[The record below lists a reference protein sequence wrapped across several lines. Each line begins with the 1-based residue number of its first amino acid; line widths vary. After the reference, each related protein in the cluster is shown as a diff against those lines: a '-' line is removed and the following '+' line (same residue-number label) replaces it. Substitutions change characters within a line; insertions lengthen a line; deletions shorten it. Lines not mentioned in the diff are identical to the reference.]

1 MFKNEENVMKNTKK
15 KILSFVII
23 LLLCINVPVFNS
35 KAADVNVS
43 IALSASTV
51 NVGDSVTATISVS
64 GSNISAYTIYVSYS
78 SGILSYSS
86 GSGMVNEE
94 EKGTVTISGT
104 GAGSVSITF
113 TAISSG
119 TASISTYGDDAW
131 SIDAA
136 QLSISHAGVNVTVS
150 SPSTTEKPPTT
161 ETPVT
166 TTEPTTEDTTD
177 ATTEEEDDEKCF
189 LKSLSISPGTLEP
202 AFSPRTTSYFVQVEE
217 DVTAID
223 VNAIAEYSS
232 SRVNVSGASSISHG
246 ENHIT
251 ITVTSENGATKN
263 YYIQVMAGKEQ
274 GDPAVTINGKKLDF
288 VLDKDIEDIPEGFK
302 AVDETYEE
310 WDIVAFLSPNKKL
323 LLVCLED
330 ENEKRSLYIYDK
342 EKNIFTLYKEHF
354 AGENRYVILAWKE
367 ETELPA
373 GCEEAQLRIDGEL
386 IQAYRLDGDFY
397 LLYAM
402 NIEGD
407 EGIYLYDYKEKTFMR
422 YMQLT
427 EKQET
432 ATDTEATPA
441 DATAGNVTDRKTEN
455 EGFFTRQ
462 MLIYYL
468 IGAAAVLLIFLIT
481 TFCLLAKNRRLRKT
495 AQERKDKEAEAE
507 NKAEI
512 EAGVNSL
519 DEADKKDEI
528 TEEKSGIDEREIT
541 EEISEEKEKIP
552 EIREEISETREEIP
566 EIKEEISETRE
577 EIPEIK
583 EEISETREE
592 VPKIKEKISEE
603 KEEIS
608 EKKVETD
615 EKKEEKIEIKNENSD
630 RDKSMEEN
638 AEHIINPDNQAENY
652 AEYEKKSEEIKN
664 KIKVSYN
671 ANMDSAFDIDE

>member
-1 MFKNEENVMKNTKK
+1 MKKIEK

-35 KAADVNVS
+35 KAADVNVTIS
-43 IALSASTV
+43 LSASTV
-51 NVGDSVTATISVS
+51 NVGDTVTATISVN

-86 GSGMVNEE
+86 GSGMVSGGG
-94 EKGTVTISGT
+94 GTAIISGT

-131 SIDAA
+131 SLDATS
-136 QLSISHAGVNVTVS
+136 LSISHAGVSVTVV
-150 SPSTTEKPPTT
+150 SPSSTEAPPTTEKPESSTEATT
-161 ETPVT
+161 EN
-166 TTEPTTEDTTD
+166 TTE
-177 ATTEEEDDEKCF
+177 ATTEEEDDGKCY

-232 SRVNVSGASSISHG
+232 SRVSVSGASSISQG
-246 ENHIT
+246 ENNIT

-263 YYIQVMAGKEQ
+263 YYIRVMAGKEK

-302 AVDETYEE
+302 AVDETYED
-310 WDIVAFLSPNKKL
+310 WDIVAFISPNKKL
-323 LLVCLED
+323 LLVCLAD

-354 AGENRYVILAWKE
+354 AGENRYVILAWRE
-367 ETELPA
+367 DIALPE

-386 IQAYRLDGDFY
+386 IQAYRLEGDFY

-407 EGIYLYDYKEKTFMR
+407 EGIYLYDYKEKNFMR
-422 YMQLT
+422 YMQIT

-432 ATDTEATPA
+432 ATETEATPA
-441 DATAGNVTDRKTEN
+441 DATAGDATDQKTEN

-468 IGAAAVLLIFLIT
+468 MGAAVLILIFLIT
-481 TFCLLAKNRRLRKT
+481 ILCLLSKNRRLRKT
-495 AQERKDKEAEAE
+495 EALEDTSPENSETEIQETENLETEIPEIKNVDEPDKLPNIEQLETVQVETVQVETAQEEMAQEKSVQEESVQEDINKEEE
-507 NKAEI
+507 NEKE
-512 EAGVNSL
+512 VNSV
-519 DEADKKDEI
+519 DEADTKNEI
-528 TEEKSGIDEREIT
+528 TEEKPDIN
-541 EEISEEKEKIP
+541 EEK
-552 EIREEISETREEIP
+552 T
-566 EIKEEISETRE
+566 T
-577 EIPEIK
+577 
-583 EEISETREE
+583 
-592 VPKIKEKISEE
+592 
-603 KEEIS
+603 EEIS
-608 EKKVETD
+608 EKKEEIYEKKVEVD
-615 EKKEEKIEIKNENSD
+615 EKKEEKNEIKKENID
-630 RDKSMEEN
+630 LNKSMEEN
-638 AEHIINPDNQAENY
+638 AEHVINPDNQAENY
-652 AEYEKKSEEIKN
+652 AEYEKQSQEIRN

>member
-1 MFKNEENVMKNTKK
+1 MKKGLQRF
-15 KILSFVII
+15 LSIFLVFVI
-23 LLLCINVPVFNS
+23 LCAMSNMSNV
-35 KAADVNVS
+35 KAA
-43 IALSASTV
+43 SASVSVSVSSNSISVGDTVTV
-51 NVGDSVTATISVS
+51 NVYISSDEAIGYGV
-64 GSNISAYTIYVSYS
+64 AVSYDS
-78 SGILSYSS
+78 SVLEYIGGADGGGGGTVSIVYEGDGSSTSYSRS
-86 GSGMVNEE
+86 
-94 EKGTVTISGT
+94 IS
-104 GAGSVSITF
+104 F
-113 TAISSG
+113 RAISSG
-119 TASISTYGDDAW
+119 NSSISTSSYAGGIYGW
-131 SIDAA
+131 VSG
-136 QLSISHAGVNVTVS
+136 SISASYGSSSVTVAS
-150 SPSTTEKPPTT
+150 TSTTEKPPTT

-166 TTEPTTEDTTD
+166 TTEPTTEDTTE
-177 ATTEEEDDEKCF
+177 ATTEEEDDGKCF

-202 AFSPRTTSYFVQVEE
+202 AFSSRTTSYFVQVDE

-223 VNAIAEYSS
+223 VNAVAEYSS
-232 SRVNVSGASSISHG
+232 SRVSVSGASSISQG

-263 YYIQVMAGKEQ
+263 YYIQVMAGKEK
-274 GDPAVTINGKKLDF
+274 GDPAVTINGKKLNF
-288 VLDKDIEDIPEGFK
+288 VLDKDIEDIPEGFR
-302 AVDETYEE
+302 AVDETYED

-427 EKQET
+427 EKQEI
-432 ATDTEATPA
+432 ATETEATPD
-441 DATAGNVTDRKTEN
+441 DATAGDAADGKTED

-468 IGAAAVLLIFLIT
+468 IGAAVVLLIFLIT
-481 TFCLLAKNRRLRKT
+481 ILCLLAKNRRLRKA
-495 AQERKDKEAEAE
+495 AQEDEDKEAEAE
-507 NKAEI
+507 NK
-512 EAGVNSL
+512 
-519 DEADKKDEI
+519 
-528 TEEKSGIDEREIT
+528 
-541 EEISEEKEKIP
+541 
-552 EIREEISETREEIP
+552 
-566 EIKEEISETRE
+566 
-577 EIPEIK
+577 
-583 EEISETREE
+583 
-592 VPKIKEKISEE
+592 
-603 KEEIS
+603 EEIS
-608 EKKVETD
+608 EKKLEAD
-615 EKKEEKIEIKNENSD
+615 EKKEEKFEIKNENSD
-630 RDKSMEEN
+630 RDKSMEEI

-652 AEYEKKSEEIKN
+652 AEYEKQSEEIKN

>member
-1 MFKNEENVMKNTKK
+1 MKKIAK
-15 KILSFVII
+15 KILLFVLI

-35 KAADVNVS
+35 KAADVNVT

-51 NVGDSVTATISVS
+51 NVGDTVTATISVS

-86 GSGMVNEE
+86 GSGMVSGGG
-94 EKGTVTISGT
+94 GTAIISGT

-119 TASISTYGDDAW
+119 TASISTSGDDAW
-131 SIDAA
+131 SLDAA
-136 QLSISHAGVNVTVS
+136 PLSISHAGVSVTVV
-150 SPSTTEKPPTT
+150 SPSSTETPPTTEKPESSTEATT
-161 ETPVT
+161 EN
-166 TTEPTTEDTTD
+166 TTE
-177 ATTEEEDDEKCF
+177 ATTEEEDDGKCY

-232 SRVNVSGASSISHG
+232 SRVSVSGASSISQG
-246 ENHIT
+246 ENYIT

-263 YYIQVMAGKEQ
+263 YYIRVMAGKEK

-302 AVDETYEE
+302 AVDETYED
-310 WDIVAFLSPNKKL
+310 WDIVAFMSPNKKL
-323 LLVCLED
+323 LLVCLAD

-354 AGENRYVILAWKE
+354 AGENRYVILAWRE
-367 ETELPA
+367 DIALPE

-386 IQAYRLDGDFY
+386 IQAYRLEGDFY

-422 YMQLT
+422 YMQIT

-432 ATDTEATPA
+432 ATETEATPD
-441 DATAGNVTDRKTEN
+441 DATAGDATDQKMEN

-468 IGAAAVLLIFLIT
+468 MGAAVLILIFLIT
-481 TFCLLAKNRRLRKT
+481 TLCLLAKNRRLRKT
-495 AQERKDKEAEAE
+495 ETLEDASPE
-507 NKAEI
+507 N
-512 EAGVNSL
+512 
-519 DEADKKDEI
+519 
-528 TEEKSGIDEREIT
+528 
-541 EEISEEKEKIP
+541 
-552 EIREEISETREEIP
+552 SETENLETEIP
-566 EIKEEISETRE
+566 EIKNVDEPDKLPNIEQLETIQVETAQEEMVQEKSVQEDVN
-577 EIPEIK
+577 K
-583 EEISETREE
+583 EEEAEQEVNSVDEADEKNETAA
-592 VPKIKEKISEE
+592 EKPDINEE
-603 KEEIS
+603 KTTEEIS
-608 EKKVETD
+608 EKKEEIYEKNVEVD
-615 EKKEEKIEIKNENSD
+615 EKKQEKNEIKKENFD
-630 RDKSMEEN
+630 LNKSMEEN
-638 AEHIINPDNQAENY
+638 AEHVINPDNQAENY
-652 AEYEKKSEEIKN
+652 AEYEKQSQEIKN

-671 ANMDSAFDIDE
+671 ANLDSAFDIDE

>member
-1 MFKNEENVMKNTKK
+1 MFIVRKIVMKKIEK

-35 KAADVNVS
+35 KAADVNVT

-51 NVGDSVTATISVS
+51 NVGDTVTATISVS
-64 GSNISAYTIYVSYS
+64 GSNISAYTIYVSYP

-86 GSGMVNEE
+86 GSGMVSGGG
-94 EKGTVTISGT
+94 GTAIISGT

-131 SIDAA
+131 SLEAA
-136 QLSISHAGVNVTVS
+136 PLSISHAGVNVTVV
-150 SPSTTEKPPTT
+150 SPSSTEAPPTT
-161 ETPVT
+161 ETPGN
-166 TTEPTTEDTTD
+166 TTEATTENTTE
-177 ATTEEEDDEKCF
+177 ATTEEEDDGRCC

-232 SRVNVSGASSISHG
+232 SRVSVSGASSISQG
-246 ENHIT
+246 ENNIT
-251 ITVTSENGATKN
+251 ITVTSENGTTKN
-263 YYIQVMAGKEQ
+263 YYIRVMAGKEK
-274 GDPAVTINGKKLDF
+274 GDPAVTINGKKLGF

-302 AVDETYEE
+302 AVDETYED

-323 LLVCLED
+323 LLVCLVD

-354 AGENRYVILAWKE
+354 AGENRYVILEWREGIA
-367 ETELPA
+367 LPE

-386 IQAYRLDGDFY
+386 IQGYRLDGDFY

-422 YMQLT
+422 YMQIIG
-427 EKQET
+427 KQET
-432 ATDTEATPA
+432 ATESDATSD
-441 DATAGNVTDRKTEN
+441 DATAGDAADQKTEN

-468 IGAAAVLLIFLIT
+468 MGAAGLILIFLIT
-481 TFCLLAKNRRLRKT
+481 ILCLLAKTGSLRKPEASEDASAENSETENSETENSEMKNPETENPDEPDKLPSIVLQKT
-495 AQERKDKEAEAE
+495 AQEDAIKEAEAE
-507 NKAEI
+507 KEI
-512 EAGVNSL
+512 NFVA
-519 DEADKKDEI
+519 EADKNNEI
-528 TEEKSGIDEREIT
+528 IEKKSDINEERTS
-541 EEISEEKEKIP
+541 
-552 EIREEISETREEIP
+552 
-566 EIKEEISETRE
+566 
-577 EIPEIK
+577 
-583 EEISETREE
+583 
-592 VPKIKEKISEE
+592 
-603 KEEIS
+603 EEIS
-608 EKKVETD
+608 EKKEEIYEKKVEAD
-615 EKKEEKIEIKNENSD
+615 EKKEEKIEIKKENFD
-630 RDKSMEEN
+630 RSKGMEEN

-652 AEYEKKSEEIKN
+652 AEYEKQSEEIKN

>member
-1 MFKNEENVMKNTKK
+1 MKKIEK

-35 KAADVNVS
+35 KAADVNVT

-51 NVGDSVTATISVS
+51 NVGDTVTATISVS

-86 GSGMVNEE
+86 GSGMVSGGG
-94 EKGTVTISGT
+94 GTAIISGT

-119 TASISTYGDDAW
+119 TASISTSGDDAW
-131 SIDAA
+131 SLDAA
-136 QLSISHAGVNVTVS
+136 PLSISHAGVNVTVI
-150 SPSTTEKPPTT
+150 SPSSTETPPTTEKPESSTEATT
-161 ETPVT
+161 EN
-166 TTEPTTEDTTD
+166 TTE
-177 ATTEEEDDEKCF
+177 ATTEEEDDGKCY

-232 SRVNVSGASSISHG
+232 SRVNVSGASSISQG
-246 ENHIT
+246 ENYIT

-263 YYIQVMAGKEQ
+263 YYIRVMAGKEK

-302 AVDETYEE
+302 AVDETYED

-323 LLVCLED
+323 LLVCLVD

-342 EKNIFTLYKEHF
+342 GKNIFTLYKEYF
-354 AGENRYVILAWKE
+354 AGENRYVILAWRE
-367 ETELPA
+367 DIALPE

-386 IQAYRLDGDFY
+386 IQGYRLEGDFY

-422 YMQLT
+422 YMQIT

-432 ATDTEATPA
+432 ATETEATPD
-441 DATAGNVTDRKTEN
+441 DATAGDTTDKKMEN

-468 IGAAAVLLIFLIT
+468 MGAAVLILIFLIT
-481 TFCLLAKNRRLRKT
+481 ILCLLSKNRRLRKAETVEDASTENSETENLETEIPEIKNMDEPDELPSIVQLETVQVET
-495 AQERKDKEAEAE
+495 AQEEMLQEKSVQEESVQEDINKEDE
-507 NKAEI
+507 NE
-512 EAGVNSL
+512 VNSV
-519 DEADKKDEI
+519 DEADEKSEI
-528 TEEKSGIDEREIT
+528 IEEKPDINEEKIT
-541 EEISEEKEKIP
+541 EEISEK
-552 EIREEISETREEIP
+552 
-566 EIKEEISETRE
+566 KEEIY
-577 EIPEIK
+577 
-583 EEISETREE
+583 
-592 VPKIKEKISEE
+592 
-603 KEEIS
+603 
-608 EKKVETD
+608 EKKVEAN
-615 EKKEEKIEIKNENSD
+615 EKKEEKIEIKKENFD
-630 RDKSMEEN
+630 INKSMEVN
-638 AEHIINPDNQAENY
+638 AEHVINPDNQAENY
-652 AEYEKKSEEIKN
+652 AEYEKQSQEIKN

-671 ANMDSAFDIDE
+671 ANLDSAFDIDE

>member
-1 MFKNEENVMKNTKK
+1 MKNIGKK
-15 KILSFVII
+15 FLSFVIV
-23 LLLCINVPVFNS
+23 LLLCINVPVFTS

-51 NVGDSVTATISVS
+51 NVGDTVTATISVS

-86 GSGMVNEE
+86 GSGMVSGGG
-94 EKGTVTISGT
+94 GTATISGT

-119 TASISTYGDDAW
+119 TASISTSGDDAW
-131 SIDAA
+131 SIDAT
-136 QLSISHAGVNVTVS
+136 QLSISHAGVNVTVL
-150 SPSTTEKPPTT
+150 SPSSTEAPSTT

-166 TTEPTTEDTTD
+166 TTESTTEEPTE

-217 DVTAID
+217 EVTAID

-232 SRVNVSGASSISHG
+232 SRVNVSGASSISPG

-263 YYIQVMAGKEQ
+263 YYIQVMAGREK
-274 GDPAVTINGKKLDF
+274 GDPVVTINGKKLNF

-302 AVDETYEE
+302 AVDETYED
-310 WDIVAFLSPNKKL
+310 WDIVAFMSPNKKL

-354 AGENRYVILAWKE
+354 AGENRYVILAWRE
-367 ETELPA
+367 DTVIPG
-373 GCEEAQLRIDGEL
+373 GCEETQLSIDGEL

-422 YMQLT
+422 YVQLT
-427 EKQET
+427 EKQEI
-432 ATDTEATPA
+432 ATETEATPD
-441 DATAGNVTDRKTEN
+441 DATAGVATGSKTED

-468 IGAAAVLLIFLIT
+468 MGAAVVLLIFLIT
-481 TFCLLAKNRRLRKT
+481 TLCLLAKNKRLRK
-495 AQERKDKEAEAE
+495 AAREDEDKEEEAE
-507 NKAEI
+507 EI
-512 EAGVNSL
+512 KSV

-528 TEEKSGIDEREIT
+528 IERKTDIEEREIT
-541 EEISEEKEKIP
+541 EKISGEK
-552 EIREEISETREEIP
+552 EEIP
-566 EIKEEISETRE
+566 EIKEEI
-577 EIPEIK
+577 
-583 EEISETREE
+583 
-592 VPKIKEKISEE
+592 PKIKEKISEE

-608 EKKVETD
+608 EKKLEAD
-615 EKKEEKIEIKNENSD
+615 EKKEEKIEIKKENSD
-630 RDKSMEEN
+630 KSKSVEEN
-638 AEHIINPDNQAENY
+638 AEHIINPDNQAESY

>member
-1 MFKNEENVMKNTKK
+1 MK
-15 KILSFVII
+15 KIAKKIISLIII

-35 KAADVNVS
+35 KAADVNVT

-51 NVGDSVTATISVS
+51 NVGDTVTATISVS

-86 GSGMVNEE
+86 GSGMVSGGG
-94 EKGTVTISGT
+94 GTAIISGT

-131 SIDAA
+131 SLDAA
-136 QLSISHAGVNVTVS
+136 SLSISHAGVNVTVV
-150 SPSTTEKPPTT
+150 SPSSTEAPQAT
-161 ETPVT
+161 ETPGN
-166 TTEPTTEDTTD
+166 TTEATTENTTE
-177 ATTEEEDDEKCF
+177 ATTEEEDDGKCY

-232 SRVNVSGASSISHG
+232 SRVNVSGASSISQG
-246 ENHIT
+246 ENYIT

-263 YYIQVMAGKEQ
+263 YYIRVMAGKEK

-302 AVDETYEE
+302 AVDETYED
-310 WDIVAFLSPNKKL
+310 WDIVAFMSPNKKL
-323 LLVCLED
+323 LLVCLVD

-354 AGENRYVILAWKE
+354 AGENRYVILAWRE
-367 ETELPA
+367 DIAIPE

-386 IQAYRLDGDFY
+386 IQGYRLDGDFY

-407 EGIYLYDYKEKTFMR
+407 EGIYLYDYKEKNFMR
-422 YMQLT
+422 YMQIT

-432 ATDTEATPA
+432 ATETEATPA
-441 DATAGNVTDRKTEN
+441 DATAGDATDEKTEN
-455 EGFFTRQ
+455 AGFFTRQ

-468 IGAAAVLLIFLIT
+468 MGAAGLILIFLIT
-481 TFCLLAKNRRLRKT
+481 ILCLLAKNRSLKKLK
-495 AQERKDKEAEAE
+495 ALEDASPENSEAE
-507 NKAEI
+507 N
-512 EAGVNSL
+512 
-519 DEADKKDEI
+519 
-528 TEEKSGIDEREIT
+528 
-541 EEISEEKEKIP
+541 SETKIP
-552 EIREEISETREEIP
+552 EIKNVDEPDKLPSIVLQETAQEEMVQEESVQEESVQEAANKEDKNEKEVNSVDKTEEENGIIEKKP
-566 EIKEEISETRE
+566 EIN
-577 EIPEIK
+577 
-583 EEISETREE
+583 
-592 VPKIKEKISEE
+592 EE
-603 KEEIS
+603 KTTEEIS
-608 EKKVETD
+608 EKKEEIYEKKVEVD
-615 EKKEEKIEIKNENSD
+615 EKKEEKNEIKKEKIDLN
-630 RDKSMEEN
+630 KSMEIN
-638 AEHIINPDNQAENY
+638 AEHVINPDNQAENY
-652 AEYEKKSEEIKN
+652 AEYEKQSQEIRN

>member
-1 MFKNEENVMKNTKK
+1 MKKFEK

-35 KAADVNVS
+35 KAADINVS

-51 NVGDSVTATISVS
+51 NVGDTVTATISVS

-86 GSGMVNEE
+86 GSGMVSGGG
-94 EKGTVTISGT
+94 GTATISGT

-136 QLSISHAGVNVTVS
+136 PLSISHAGVNVTVS
-150 SPSTTEKPPTT
+150 SPSSTEAPSTT
-161 ETPVT
+161 ETPIT
-166 TTEPTTEDTTD
+166 TTESTTEDTTE
-177 ATTEEEDDEKCF
+177 ATTEEEDDEKCL

-202 AFSPRTTSYFVQVEE
+202 AFSSHTTSYFVQVEE

-223 VNAIAEYSS
+223 VNAIAKYSS
-232 SRVNVSGASSISHG
+232 SRVNVSGASSISQG

-263 YYIQVMAGKEQ
+263 YYLQVMAGKEK

-288 VLDKDIEDIPEGFK
+288 VLDKEIEEIPEGFK
-302 AVDETYEE
+302 AVDEIYEE

-323 LLVCLED
+323 LLVCLAD
-330 ENEKRSLYIYDK
+330 ENEKRNLYIYDK

-354 AGENRYVILAWKE
+354 AGENRYVILAWRE
-367 ETELPA
+367 DIALPE

-386 IQAYRLDGDFY
+386 IQGYKLDGDFY

-422 YMQLT
+422 YMQFT
-427 EKQET
+427 EKQEA
-432 ATDTEATPA
+432 ATETEATPV
-441 DATAGNVTDRKTEN
+441 DATAGDAIDKETEN

-468 IGAAAVLLIFLIT
+468 MGAAVLILIFLIT
-481 TFCLLAKNRRLRKT
+481 ILCLLAKNRKLRKRG
-495 AQERKDKEAEAE
+495 AQE
-507 NKAEI
+507 NT
-512 EAGVNSL
+512 L
-519 DEADKKDEI
+519 DEDLEMEI
-528 TEEKSGIDEREIT
+528 NFIDEEN
-541 EEISEEKEKIP
+541 EKEEFIENIP
-552 EIREEISETREEIP
+552 S
-566 EIKEEISETRE
+566 
-577 EIPEIK
+577 
-583 EEISETREE
+583 
-592 VPKIKEKISEE
+592 IKEKITDEISEKTDEKNVEVNEENVETSEENVEINEE
-603 KEEIS
+603 KEETSEKNVEINKEETAEKNVEVNEKKEETDEKKADGTKKETN
-608 EKKVETD
+608 EKKVEIDGT
-615 EKKEEKIEIKNENSD
+615 KEEKIEIKKEDSD
-630 RDKSMEEN
+630 RNKKMEEN
-638 AEHIINPDNQAENY
+638 AEQIINPDNQAENY

>member
-1 MFKNEENVMKNTKK
+1 MKKNVK

-35 KAADVNVS
+35 KAADVNVT

-51 NVGDSVTATISVS
+51 NVGDTVTATISVS

-86 GSGMVNEE
+86 GSGMVSGGG
-94 EKGTVTISGT
+94 GTATISGT

-136 QLSISHAGVNVTVS
+136 PLSISHAGVNVTVS
-150 SPSTTEKPPTT
+150 APSTTETPQAT
-161 ETPVT
+161 ETPGN
-166 TTEPTTEDTTD
+166 TTEATTENTTE
-177 ATTEEEDDEKCF
+177 ATTEEEDDGKCY

-232 SRVNVSGASSISHG
+232 SRVNVSGASSISQG
-246 ENHIT
+246 ENYIT

-263 YYIQVMAGKEQ
+263 YYIRVMAGKEK

-302 AVDETYEE
+302 AVDETYED
-310 WDIVAFLSPNKKL
+310 WDIVAFMSPNKKL
-323 LLVCLED
+323 LLVCLAD

-354 AGENRYVILAWKE
+354 AGENRYVILEWREDIA
-367 ETELPA
+367 LPE

-386 IQAYRLDGDFY
+386 IQGYRLDGDFY

-422 YMQLT
+422 YMQIT

-432 ATDTEATPA
+432 ATETEATPA
-441 DATAGNVTDRKTEN
+441 DASAGDATGKKTEN

-468 IGAAAVLLIFLIT
+468 MGAAVVILIFLIT
-481 TFCLLAKNRRLRKT
+481 TLCLLAKNRRLRKT
-495 AQERKDKEAEAE
+495 EALEDASPENLETKNLETENSETKISETEIPETENVDEPDKLPSIVIQKTAQEESNKEEE
-507 NKAEI
+507 DEKNETI
-512 EAGVNSL
+512 E
-519 DEADKKDEI
+519 KKPDMNEG
-528 TEEKSGIDEREIT
+528 KIT
-541 EEISEEKEKIP
+541 EEISEK
-552 EIREEISETREEIP
+552 
-566 EIKEEISETRE
+566 KEEIY
-577 EIPEIK
+577 
-583 EEISETREE
+583 
-592 VPKIKEKISEE
+592 
-603 KEEIS
+603 
-608 EKKVETD
+608 EKKVEAD
-615 EKKEEKIEIKNENSD
+615 EKKEEKIEIKKENFD
-630 RDKSMEEN
+630 INKSMEEN

-652 AEYEKKSEEIKN
+652 AEYEKQSEEIKN

>member
-1 MFKNEENVMKNTKK
+1 MKKIEK
-15 KILSFVII
+15 RILSFVII

-35 KAADVNVS
+35 KAADINVS

-51 NVGDSVTATISVS
+51 NVGDTVTATISVS

-86 GSGMVNEE
+86 GSGMVSGGG
-94 EKGTVTISGT
+94 GTATISGT

-136 QLSISHAGVNVTVS
+136 PLSISHAGVNVTVS
-150 SPSTTEKPPTT
+150 SPSSTEAPSTTEAPI
-161 ETPVT
+161 T
-166 TTEPTTEDTTD
+166 TTESTTEDTTE
-177 ATTEEEDDEKCF
+177 ATTEEEDDEECL

-202 AFSPRTTSYFVQVEE
+202 AFSPHTTSYFVQFEE
-217 DVTAID
+217 NVTAID
-223 VNAIAEYSS
+223 VNAIAKYSS
-232 SRVNVSGASSISHG
+232 SRVNVSGASSISQG

-263 YYIQVMAGKEQ
+263 YYIQVMAGKEK

-310 WDIVAFLSPNKKL
+310 WDIVAFQSPNKKL
-323 LLVCLED
+323 LLVCLAD
-330 ENEKRSLYIYDK
+330 ENEKRNLYIYDK
-342 EKNIFTLYKEHF
+342 QKNIFTLYKEHF
-354 AGENRYVILAWKE
+354 AGENRYVILAWRE
-367 ETELPA
+367 DIALPE

-386 IQAYRLDGDFY
+386 IQGYKLGGDFY

-422 YMQLT
+422 YMQFT
-427 EKQET
+427 EKQEA
-432 ATDTEATPA
+432 ATETEATPV
-441 DATAGNVTDRKTEN
+441 DATAGDAIDKETEN

-468 IGAAAVLLIFLIT
+468 MGAALLILIFLIT
-481 TFCLLAKNRRLRKT
+481 ILCLLAKNRRLRKT
-495 AQERKDKEAEAE
+495 AQEAKDSET
-507 NKAEI
+507 EI
-512 EAGVNSL
+512 NSI
-519 DEADKKDEI
+519 DEEDKKDEFL
-528 TEEKSGIDEREIT
+528 EKIPDIQEKIT
-541 EEISEEKEKIP
+541 EEISEGNEQIQEKTV
-552 EIREEISETREEIP
+552 EIDEAD
-566 EIKEEISETRE
+566 
-577 EIPEIK
+577 
-583 EEISETREE
+583 
-592 VPKIKEKISEE
+592 
-603 KEEIS
+603 
-608 EKKVETD
+608 EKKVEVNEKKEETD
-615 EKKEEKIEIKNENSD
+615 EKKVKINEKKEEKIEIKKENSD
-630 RDKSMEEN
+630 RDESMEEN
-638 AEHIINPDNQAENY
+638 AEQIINPDNQAESY
-652 AEYEKKSEEIKN
+652 AEYEKQSEEIKN

-671 ANMDSAFDIDE
+671 ANLDSAFDIDE